1 MDEKKELHELLDEA
15 IRSGI
20 SKLDGASSDEYPD
33 QVESVVKLYKLRL
46 EETENERNFMAKSD
60 ETVDKERDYQLRQ
73 EQVSDE
79 KWSRKLK
86 FVTDLL
92 GILLPLGLYA
102 ICFGKGL
109 KFEEEGTY
117 TSTTVRGLLSKL
129 KIR

>member
-1 MDEKKELHELLDEA
+1 MAEKKELHELLDGA

-20 SKLDGASSDEYPD
+20 SKLDVASSDEYPD